1 MRLQTFYDWLT
12 REVVTSRMALARL
25 YETRDRLLYVEA
37 PPLRQR
43 YLALFGEAEEPV
55 LRAELEV
62 TLLRGKLERVRAAV
76 NRREKIDLEK
86 IEAEVENERQE
97 LVSEAESADLTLG
110 DLPELTE
117 QETQTLQK
125 QYHEITSSFHPAMNS
140 DLTETQKELFEK
152 AVEAYK
158 VQDKEQMALVY
169 EMLFSPEEQT
179 VTLEADNREITSEE
193 RRLGYSRLAAELTTD
208 YSLAKTLY
216 DCFAPLEED
225 RVVRS
230 TYLEYEE
237 QRKQVQ
243 EEISMIRNSFPFSAV
258 ETMNSSEKTADYLAE
273 LRLRL
278 RRAQEEQ
285 EELEKQISEL
295 TEVRPGG
302 E

>member
-1 MRLQTFYDWLT
+1 MRVQTFYDWLT
-12 REVVTSRMALARL
+12 REVVTSRMALTRL

-62 TLLRGKLERVRAAV
+62 TLLRRKLERVRAAV

-86 IEAEVENERQE
+86 IEAEIEKEREE
-97 LVSEAESADLTLG
+97 LVNEAESADLTLG

-117 QETQTLQK
+117 QEAHTLQR

-140 DLTETQKELFEK
+140 DLTETQKELFDK

-179 VTLEADNREITSEE
+179 FTVEADNRETTSEE
-193 RRLGYSRLAAELTTD
+193 RRIGYSQLAAELTTD

-216 DCFAPLEED
+216 DCFTPLEED

-230 TYLEYEE
+230 TYLEYEA
-237 QRKQVQ
+237 QRETVQ
-243 EEISMIRNSFPFSAV
+243 EEISMIRNGFPFSAV
-258 ETMNSSEKTADYLAE
+258 STMNSSEKTADYLAE

-278 RRAQEEQ
+278 RRAQEER
-285 EELEKQISEL
+285 EDLEKQISDL
-295 TEVRPGG
+295 TEVRSSG